1 MILRIKRPFSTGR
14 HNGTASRLSRMIGRQ
29 VEEARWAE
37 AALRML
43 LLLVQV
49 VLPISGHASGL
60 ECPEVRLRR
69 KMRTQVRFASKA
81 PWPGRTS
88 LMLTPGTLIR

>member
-43 LLLVQV
+43 LSRAKSCCRSRGTQ
-49 VLPISGHASGL
+49 AGL
-60 ECPEVRLRR
+60 IAQKSDAAPFRR
-69 KMRTQVRFASKA
+69 
-81 PWPGRTS
+81 
-88 LMLTPGTLIR
+88 